1 VTAQQGG
8 PPVWLVT
15 GCSSGI
21 GRAVAAVALERG
33 HRVVV
38 TARDAATVADLAAGA
53 PGRALALPLDVTR
66 REQVAGVVAEA
77 ERAFG
82 RIDVLVNN
90 AGYGYLAAIE
100 EGEEDEVRA
109 LFETNFFGLVALTK
123 AVLPGMRARGAGHVI
138 NVTSMTGL
146 VGNPGAGYY
155 AASKFAV
162 EGLSEALRKEL
173 APLGIRVTL
182 IEPGAFR
189 TDWSGRSLRQ
199 TRRPHPAYEAVSRRR
214 AMIQGMD
221 GKQVG
226 DPRRAAEA
234 ILLVAGLEDPPL
246 RLLLGRDV
254 YEAFREKIAGLS
266 ASLDEWKSVTL
277 DVEFRER
284 GST

>member
-1 VTAQQGG
+1 VTRAGG

-21 GRAVAAVALERG
+21 GRAVAEVALERG
-33 HRVVV
+33 QRVVA
-38 TARDAATVADLAAGA
+38 TARDVATVADLAAGA
-53 PGRALALPLDVTR
+53 PDRALALPLDVTKP
-66 REQVAGVVAEA
+66 EQIAAAVAEA

-90 AGYGYLAAIE
+90 AGYGYLAAVE
-100 EGEEDEVRA
+100 EGDEAEVRA
-109 LFETNFFGLVALTK
+109 LFETNFFGLVAVTR
-123 AVLPGMRARGAGHVI
+123 AVLPGMRARGSGHVI

-173 APLGIRVTL
+173 APLGLRVTL

-199 TRRPHPAYEAVSRRR
+199 TRRTIDAYEAVARRR

-254 YEAFREKIAGLS
+254 YDAFREKIAGLT
-266 ASLDEWKSVTL
+266 ASLDEWQAVTV
-277 DVEFRER
+277 DVEFRE
-284 GST
+284 

>member
-1 VTAQQGG
+1 MTRAGG

-21 GRAVAAVALERG
+21 GRAVASAALERG
-33 HRVVV
+33 QHVVV

-66 REQVAGVVAEA
+66 PEQVAAVVAEA

-109 LFETNFFGLVALTK
+109 LFETNFFGLVAMIK

-173 APLGIRVTL
+173 APLGLRVTL

-199 TRRPHPAYEAVSRRR
+199 TRHTIEAYEAVARRR

-254 YEAFREKIAGLS
+254 YDAFREKIAGLT
-266 ASLDEWKSVTL
+266 ASLDEWQAVTV
-277 DVEFRER
+277 DVEFRE
-284 GST
+284 

>member
-1 VTAQQGG
+1 MSAQGGG

-21 GRAVAAVALERG
+21 GRAVAEVALERG
-33 HRVVV
+33 QRVVA
-38 TARDAATVADLAAGA
+38 TARDAASVADLAAGA

-66 REQVAGVVAEA
+66 AEQVASAVAEA

-100 EGEEDEVRA
+100 EGEEAEVRA
-109 LFETNFFGLVALTK
+109 LFETNFFGLVATTK
-123 AVLPGMRARGAGHVI
+123 AVLPGMRARGSGHVI

-199 TRRPHPAYEAVSRRR
+199 TQRTIDAYEAVAQRR
-214 AMIQGMD
+214 ALIQSFD
-221 GKQVG
+221 GRQVG

-254 YEAFREKIAGLS
+254 YVAFRDKIAGLS
-266 ASLDEWKSVTL
+266 ASLDEWESVTL

-284 GST
+284 

>member
-1 VTAQQGG
+1 VSAQGGG

-21 GRAVAAVALERG
+21 GRAVAEVALERG
-33 HRVVV
+33 QRVVA
-38 TARDAATVADLAAGA
+38 TARDAASVADLAAGA

-66 REQVAGVVAEA
+66 AEQVASAVAEA

-100 EGEEDEVRA
+100 EGEEAEVRA
-109 LFETNFFGLVALTK
+109 LFETNFFGLVATTK
-123 AVLPGMRARGAGHVI
+123 AVLPGMRARGSGHVI

-199 TRRPHPAYEAVSRRR
+199 TQRTIDAYEAVAQRR
-214 AMIQGMD
+214 ALIQSFD
-221 GKQVG
+221 GRQVG

-254 YEAFREKIAGLS
+254 YVAFRDKIAGLS
-266 ASLDEWKSVTL
+266 ASLDEWESVTL

-284 GST
+284 

>member
-1 VTAQQGG
+1 VSGAQGG
-8 PPVWLVT
+8 APVWLVT
-15 GCSSGI
+15 GCSTGI
-21 GRAVAAVALERG
+21 GRAVAEVALERG
-33 HRVVV
+33 QRVVA
-38 TARDAATVADLAAGA
+38 TARDVARVADLAAAA
-53 PGRALALPLDVTR
+53 PGRALGLPLDVTR
-66 REQVAGVVAEA
+66 PEQIAAAVAET

-90 AGYGYLAAIE
+90 AGYGYLAAVE

-109 LFETNFFGLVALTK
+109 LFETNFFGVVATTK

-189 TDWSGRSLRQ
+189 TAWSGSSLRQ
-199 TRRPHPAYEAVSRRR
+199 TRRSLPDYHRVTERR

-254 YEAFREKIAGLS
+254 YDAFREKIAGLT
-266 ASLDEWKSVTL
+266 ASLDEWQSVTV
-277 DVEFRER
+277 DVGFRE
-284 GST
+284 G

>member
-1 VTAQQGG
+1 MTAQQGG
-8 PPVWLVT
+8 PPVWIVT

-33 HRVVV
+33 HRVAV

-66 REQVAGVVAEA
+66 PEQVAAVVAET

-109 LFETNFFGLVALTK
+109 LFDTNFFGLVAMTK

-189 TDWSGRSLRQ
+189 TEWSGRSLRQ
-199 TRRPHPAYEAVSRRR
+199 TRRTIEAYEAVARRR

-254 YEAFREKIAGLS
+254 YDAFREKIAGLT
-266 ASLDEWKSVTL
+266 ASLDEWQAVTV
-277 DVEFRER
+277 DVEFRE
-284 GST
+284 

>member
-1 VTAQQGG
+1 VSAQGGG

-21 GRAVAAVALERG
+21 GRAVAEVALERG
-33 HRVVV
+33 QRVVA
-38 TARDAATVADLAAGA
+38 TARDAASVADLAAGA

-66 REQVAGVVAEA
+66 AEQVASAVAEA

-100 EGEEDEVRA
+100 EGEEAEVRA
-109 LFETNFFGLVALTK
+109 LFETNFFGLVATTR
-123 AVLPGMRARGAGHVI
+123 AVLPGMRARGSGHVI

-199 TRRPHPAYEAVSRRR
+199 TRRTIDAYEAVAQRR
-214 AMIQGMD
+214 ALIQSFD
-221 GKQVG
+221 GRQVG

-254 YEAFREKIAGLS
+254 YVAFRDKIAGLS
-266 ASLDEWKSVTL
+266 ASLDEWESVTL

-284 GST
+284 

>member
-1 VTAQQGG
+1 VSAQGGG

-21 GRAVAAVALERG
+21 GRAVAEVALERG
-33 HRVVV
+33 QRVVA
-38 TARDAATVADLAAGA
+38 TARDAASVADLVARA

-66 REQVAGVVAEA
+66 ADQVASAVAEA

-100 EGEEDEVRA
+100 EGEESEVRE
-109 LFETNFFGLVALTK
+109 LFETNFFGLVATTK
-123 AVLPGMRARGAGHVI
+123 AVLPGMRTRGSGHVI

-199 TRRPHPAYEAVSRRR
+199 TRRTLEAYEAVARRR
-214 AMIQGMD
+214 ALIQGFD
-221 GKQVG
+221 GRQVG

-254 YEAFREKIAGLS
+254 YEAFRDKIAGLS
-266 ASLDEWKSVTL
+266 ASLDEWESVTL
-277 DVEFRER
+277 DVEFREP
-284 GST
+284 